1 MPELKNITR
10 SELIKIHAGHQKW
23 LENPKYGKQAE
34 FINFSFPADDDFE
47 WPEPYNFSKCK
58 INKCDFSQVDLAS
71 IIFSDSEI
79 LHCTFKE
86 AILDEVNF
94 TNSIIIDCNFT
105 DVSDLETCIFKD
117 CNIFNCIFDET
128 AENDNSSL
136 SKSLSA
142 SNNAL
147 MQFLKNTSPVIGA
160 TSKIAKQNDDPVTRL
175 NNETFSV
182 TGKLPVSTGI
192 VSFIANSIGTGI
204 QLSIG
209 KRVSETLNI
218 NVKRVLKTA
227 NVPQEFLDRK
237 IVNIALSVITPQLLK
252 LLVPFIPKLKN
263 SNYAVKAIELAC
275 FASATSAS
283 SETFDY
289 ITEFVTPIIDPF
301 MKSLNSPQ
309 LKADL
314 KKAIQDDE
322 LPSSTTK

>member
-1 MPELKNITR
+1 MSNIKSEFKIITQ
-10 SELIKIHAGHQKW
+10 SELAKIHTNHQKW
-23 LENPKYGKQAE
+23 LENPKHGKQAE
-34 FINFSFPADDDFE
+34 FINFSFPSDNDNFE

-79 LHCTFKE
+79 LHCTFE
-86 AILDEVNF
+86 GATLDEVNF
-94 TNSIIIDCNFT
+94 TNSIIINCNFI
-105 DVSDLETCIFKD
+105 DASDLDTCIFKD
-117 CNIFNCIFDET
+117 CNIYNCIFDET
-128 AENDNSSL
+128 AENDNPSL
-136 SKSLSA
+136 VKSLSA
-142 SNNAL
+142 SNNTL
-147 MQFLKNTSPVIGA
+147 IQFLKNNTSPAVE
-160 TSKIAKQNDDPVTRL
+160 PTRL

-192 VSFIANSIGTGI
+192 VNFIANSIGTGI

-218 NVKRVLKTA
+218 NVKRALKTA

-275 FASATSAS
+275 FASATTAS

-314 KKAIQDDE
+314 KKALQDDE
-322 LPSSTTK
+322 LPSSTAK